1 MSLEVSITHR
11 LGAFAL
17 ATEFVSDGGITALFG
32 RSGAGKTSVIRSVA
46 GLMRPNAGRIA
57 IDGRV
62 LFDSASGVDLPPHQ
76 RAVGYVFQDARL
88 FPHLSVARNLAYG
101 ARFAANRAQVTGLN
115 EVTAL
120 LDLEDLLE
128 RRPDTL
134 SGGESQRVAIGRALL
149 SAPQVLL
156 LDEPLAALDAARK
169 AEILPYFERLRDE
182 LAIPALYVSHS
193 ASEVSRLAGQVVVL
207 DKGRVAL
214 SGPALDVLADPRIL
228 PIMGVREAGAVLPAR
243 VVAHDDADGLTEL
256 AVSAGTLYLPRVQAT
271 VGTAVRLRI
280 DASDIILSRTRPDGI
295 SALNILP
302 VTVGSVTMGQGP
314 GAAVSLMAGEDRLL
328 ARITKR
334 SVRVLELVEGGTCF
348 AVLKSTSVAPADIA
362 NRS

>member
-1 MSLEVSITHR
+1 MSITHR
-11 LGAFAL
+11 LGAFSL
-17 ATEFVSDGGITALFG
+17 ETEFASDGGITALFG

-46 GLMRPNAGRIA
+46 GLMQPDAGRIA
-57 IDGRV
+57 INGRV
-62 LFDSASGVDLPPHQ
+62 LFDGTLNVNLPPHR
-76 RAVGYVFQDARL
+76 RAIGYVFQDARL
-88 FPHLSVARNLAYG
+88 FPHLSVVRNLAYG
-101 ARFAANRAQVTGLN
+101 ARFAAGRTPVTGQA
-115 EVTAL
+115 EVAEL
-120 LDLEDLLE
+120 LDLKDLME
-128 RRPDTL
+128 RRPGTL

-149 SAPQVLL
+149 SAPEVLL
-156 LDEPLAALDAARK
+156 LDEPLAALDAGRK

-214 SGPALDVLADPRIL
+214 SGPTLDVLADPRIL

-256 AVSAGTLYLPRVQAT
+256 SVSAGTLFLPRVQAAI
-271 VGTAVRLRI
+271 GTAVRLRI

-302 VTVGSVTMGQGP
+302 VTVGAVTMGQGP
-314 GAAVSLMAGEDRLL
+314 GAAVSLIVGKDRLL

-334 SVRVLELVEGGTCF
+334 SVRVLELAEGGQCF

-362 NRS
+362 NRG

>member
-120 LDLEDLLE
+120 LDLDDLLE

-256 AVSAGTLYLPRVQAT
+256 AVSAGT
-271 VGTAVRLRI
+271 
-280 DASDIILSRTRPDGI
+280 RPDGI